1 MKTHNAIKAIRS
13 LKGYSQEYMGL
24 CLGMS
29 QKNYSKIE
37 RGETRLTV
45 DCLEKIA
52 GIFEMQ
58 VSEVLQYDAEMALSD
73 TTFDKLEERVAEVE
87 HEVAS
92 IMQLL
97 KRLLSGGGGGNSQN
111 ELLGKTAKART
122 WRAF

>member
-1 MKTHNAIKAIRS
+1 MKTHDAIKAIRS

-52 GIFEMQ
+52 GIFQMQ
-58 VSEVLQYDAEMALSD
+58 VSEVLQYDAEKPLSD
-73 TTFDKLEERVAEVE
+73 ATFEKLDERVDKVE
-87 HEVAS
+87 HEVAL

-97 KRLLSGGGGGNSQN
+97 RRLLSGGWGVTP
-111 ELLGKTAKART
+111 KTH
-122 WRAF
+122 

>member
-1 MKTHNAIKAIRS
+1 MKTHHAIKAIRN
-13 LKGYSQEYMGL
+13 LKGYSQEYIGL
-24 CLGMS
+24 CLGMT

-52 GIFEMQ
+52 AILEIP
-58 VSEVLQYDAEMALSD
+58 VTEVLQYDAESALSGS
-73 TTFDKLEERVAEVE
+73 TFEKLEERVRKVE

-97 KRLLSGGGGGNSQN
+97 KRLVSGGGVTP
-111 ELLGKTAKART
+111 KMP
-122 WRAF
+122 